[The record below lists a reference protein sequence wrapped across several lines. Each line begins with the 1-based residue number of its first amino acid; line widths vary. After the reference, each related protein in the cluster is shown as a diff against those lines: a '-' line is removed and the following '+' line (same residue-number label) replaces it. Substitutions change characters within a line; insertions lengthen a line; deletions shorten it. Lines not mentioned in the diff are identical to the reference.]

1 MKKMETPFHREGYP
15 WRWPGFFRLCAL
27 GAGAAAAAL
36 ILWPF
41 DRSLSNLLCIFCVG
55 EEPLFLWRVTWIIKF
70 FGKGDILFLLGLVL
84 AIHRW
89 KEVAVWSCVA
99 MLIAGVIVGPMKPAF
114 GRVRPYGKDARSFP
128 SGDAAAVTA
137 FLVPIAKTIPAT
149 QPLAVAGIAAIGTM
163 RIIYGNHFPSDVFA
177 GIAIGFFAT
186 GIAASLKFPIMK
198 RIRRYLRR
206 SWLAVLLILVPLVPI
221 AFGGGRDMK
230 QFLMI
235 FGPAIAVLV
244 VAPFVRACVWR
255 RVHRRGMRWSQ
266 QEQARTSREERGAP
280 SKLKSLAWFIR
291 TGWLVKL
298 TCLIGG
304 SVLVAGLWF
313 IPVFRLRLS
322 ALGTGG
328 LLEPAI
334 GWVCLLIV
342 LSFLTLR
349 KNVARYS
356 RLAIRVV
363 AAGLMSLVLGIIV
376 FAIYT
381 AS

>member
-1 MKKMETPFHREGYP
+1 MKKMEAPSHSEGRS
-15 WRWPGFFRLCAL
+15 WRWPGCFRLCAL
-27 GAGAAAAAL
+27 AGVAAAAAL

-41 DRSLSNLLCIFCVG
+41 DHTLSNLLCIFCVG

-89 KEVAVWSCVA
+89 KEMAVWACLA
-99 MLIAGVIVGPMKPAF
+99 MLIAGVIVAPMKPAF

-137 FLVPIAKTIPAT
+137 FLVPVAVAFPAT
-149 QPLAVAGIAAIGTM
+149 RPLAVAGIAAIGTM

-177 GIAIGFFAT
+177 GIAIGLLAAA
-186 GIAASLKFPIMK
+186 IAASFKIPIMK
-198 RIRRYLRR
+198 RIRRHLRR
-206 SWLAVLLILVPLVPI
+206 SWLAVFLILLPFIRI

-230 QFLMI
+230 QFLTI
-235 FGPAIAVLV
+235 FGPAVALLA
-244 VAPFVRACVWR
+244 VAPFVRTWLWR
-255 RVHRRGMRWSQ
+255 RVHRWGMRWSGR
-266 QEQARTSREERGAP
+266 ERARPSLEERRGV
-280 SKLKSLAWFIR
+280 SKLKNLARLIR
-291 TGWLVKL
+291 TGWLVKV

-322 ALGTGG
+322 ALETGN
-328 LLEPAI
+328 LLEPVI

-342 LSFLTLR
+342 LSSLTLR
-349 KNVARYS
+349 KHVTRYY

-363 AAGLMSLVLGIIV
+363 ATGLISLVLGIIV
-376 FAIYT
+376 FAVYK
-381 AS
+381 A

>member
-1 MKKMETPFHREGYP
+1 
-15 WRWPGFFRLCAL
+15 
-27 GAGAAAAAL
+27 
-36 ILWPF
+36 
-41 DRSLSNLLCIFCVG
+41 LLCIFCVG
-55 EEPLFLWRVTWIIKF
+55 EEPLLLWRVTWIVKF

-89 KEVAVWSCVA
+89 KEVAIWSCVA
-99 MLIAGVIVGPMKPAF
+99 MIVAGVIVGPMKPAF

-137 FLVPIAKTIPAT
+137 FLVPIAQTIPAAR
-149 QPLAVAGIAAIGTM
+149 PLAVAGIAAIGTM
-163 RIIYGNHFPSDVFA
+163 RVIYGNHFPSDVFG

-186 GIAASLKFPIMK
+186 AIAGSLKIPIMK

-206 SWLAVLLILVPLVPI
+206 SWLAVLLILVPFVPI

-235 FGPAIAVLV
+235 FGPAIALLT
-244 VAPFVRACVWR
+244 VAPFVRAWLWR
-255 RVHRRGMRWSQ
+255 RVHRWGMRGLQRERARTSQ
-266 QEQARTSREERGAP
+266 QERSGI
-280 SKLKSLAWFIR
+280 SKVKNLAWLIR
-291 TGWLVKL
+291 TGWLVKVI
-298 TCLIGG
+298 CLIGG

-322 ALGTGG
+322 ALETGN
-328 LLEPAI
+328 LLEPVI

-349 KNVARYS
+349 EHAARYY

-363 AAGLMSLVLGIIV
+363 AAGLMSLVLGIII
-376 FAIYT
+376 FAVYT
-381 AS
+381 TS